1 MASGPAD
8 LDGPYQQGNM
18 EVVDK
23 ADMRKPKRNR
33 GGTRGYAYS
42 MTLFNVDLQEL
53 EVIKDKFEKKGWKYM
68 LGNEICP
75 TTGRQHYQGYV
86 KSKSYIYK
94 GVLESIIGKRW
105 NEVAGGTELDNWKY
119 TGKDGDLHTNIKKV
133 ELTKKEI
140 ILADTRMFIEGNKI
154 YRDIKYGVW
163 SVGLDTL
170 TGYNVNEIAQFAKYK
185 NLVDG
190 YAYLTGSETEMKK
203 GLAKMY
209 KLNGIKGI
217 VAVTEKP
224 DSAFIA
230 GLREGFVNDHNGR
243 TLFWDE
249 LDTEVIVIKI

>member
-18 EVVDK
+18 EIVDK
-23 ADMRKPKRNR
+23 ADTRKPKRNR
-33 GGTRGYAYS
+33 DGTRAYAYVL
-42 MTLFNVDLQEL
+42 TLFDVDLQEL
-53 EVIKDKFEKKGWKYM
+53 EVIKEKFEKKNWKYV
-68 LGNEICP
+68 LGDEMCP

-94 GVLESIIGKRW
+94 GVLEDIIGNRW
-105 NEVAGGTELDNWKY
+105 NKIAKGTELENWKY
-119 TGKDGDLHTNIKKV
+119 CGKSGIIHTNIKKV

-140 ILADTRMFIEGNKI
+140 LVSDARMYIEGNKI
-154 YRDIKYGVW
+154 YRDLKNREWDG
-163 SVGLDTL
+163 GLDTL
-170 TGYNVNEIAQFAKYK
+170 TGYNFSEIAQFAKYK

-190 YAYLTGSETEMKK
+190 YTYLTGSETEMKK
-203 GLAKMY
+203 TLAKMY

-217 VAVTEKP
+217 VVVTEKSE
-224 DSAFIA
+224 SAFIA